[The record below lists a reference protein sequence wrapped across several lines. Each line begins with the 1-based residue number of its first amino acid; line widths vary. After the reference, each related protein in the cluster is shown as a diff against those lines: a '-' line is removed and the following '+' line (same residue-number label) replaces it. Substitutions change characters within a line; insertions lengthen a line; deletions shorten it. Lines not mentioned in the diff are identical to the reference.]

1 MRATTSVLLFIALA
15 AGCANE
21 DDEEQRDAAVQGDSP
36 YAADLSDAEVAS
48 LLRYVDG
55 SEIGT
60 ARQVLPKLTSA
71 PARDYARMLI
81 DDHTRMRAVAADRT
95 EFDDSSAAP
104 PQFRLLREVTK
115 SQSAMLMT
123 LPSGRAYDATFLG
136 VQAANHA
143 SMLDSLRAW
152 RNTVDDEGLRG
163 TIDAALP
170 VIEQHRQRA
179 LAAFQAVQLGDTAPL
194 RPAVVRRDSA
204 GPRHIDRQNAPAP
217 MGATRPAEERDTI
230 PSE

>member
-1 MRATTSVLLFIALA
+1 MPVILLLGMSA
-15 AGCANE
+15 CANE
-21 DDEEQRDAAVQGDSP
+21 DDEEQRDLAVQGDSL
-36 YAADLSDAEVAS
+36 YTTDMSDAEVAS

-60 ARQVLPKLTSA
+60 ARQVLPRLTTAQARASA
-71 PARDYARMLI
+71 QMLI
-81 DDHTRMRAVAADRT
+81 DDHTRMRALAAERT
-95 EFDDSSAAP
+95 GYDDSTAAP

-143 SMLDSLRAW
+143 SVLDSLRAW
-152 RNTVDDEGLRG
+152 RNTVEDDGLRA

-179 LAAFQAVQLGDTAPL
+179 LSAFQAVQFGDTTPL
-194 RPAVVRRDSA
+194 RPPVVRIDSA
-204 GPRHIDRQNAPAP
+204 GPRHITPPGVTPPDSTAPAQ
-217 MGATRPAEERDTI
+217 
-230 PSE
+230 